1 MEILQ
6 KTIKLFF
13 SVPLFLENDKL
24 FDFNF
29 CTDAIDFAQDV
40 TWQKKPFYII
50 SPSAKSH
57 FVVLLSIF

>member
-1 MEILQ
+1 MSNCLFAGRFVSSTNSYKSSIICLEILQ

-29 CTDAIDFAQDV
+29 RTYAIDFAQDV
-40 TWQKKPFYII
+40 T
-50 SPSAKSH
+50 
-57 FVVLLSIF
+57 